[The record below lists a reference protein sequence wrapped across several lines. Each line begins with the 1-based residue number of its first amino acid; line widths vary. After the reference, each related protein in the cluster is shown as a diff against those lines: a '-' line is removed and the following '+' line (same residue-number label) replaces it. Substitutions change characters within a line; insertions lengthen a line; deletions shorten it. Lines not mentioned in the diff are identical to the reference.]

1 MPKIIKKLTRKEIEA
16 RPSVYATSS
25 KPEVRNDGNGLALL
39 VYPSG
44 TRSWRSRY
52 NLHNKRCDYIF
63 AKYDEIN
70 EIQARERNQQHQALA
85 KQNIDPK
92 SYFNDNK
99 FAKSLTFALIAQE
112 WLEFREHEHRKDK
125 EHIRRLNK
133 HVLPKI
139 GNISH
144 HEITKQFLQD
154 NILNPIIENGTYE
167 EAKRTKTTIKQIL
180 DFAIDKYEL
189 IDSNVAEK
197 LQVPKHKVKSF
208 PAITEEHNL
217 KDFLKAVWKYE
228 ENHPRSNL
236 ATNCLLKISIL
247 LALRPSEIRC
257 LKWEQYNK
265 EENILYA
272 FASKVDV
279 EHPIKLP
286 RQAIEILDKLEKH
299 KKNEYMFPTNQ
310 SKPQPLSEGAC
321 RTVLKKIGYKDI
333 QTMHGL
339 RAVARTILDEE
350 LGEETKY
357 LESQLTH
364 KNNDRSRGA
373 YNRSKYLKPRAR
385 ILQKW
390 ADYIDALRNDENVSR
405 FKPIEN
411 IDAEKTLDNII
422 ETVGVEKVIADLIS
436 NIGEDEMLKIMLQTI
451 DKDKLETYLNSKK

>member
-279 EHPIKLP
+279 E
-286 RQAIEILDKLEKH
+286 
-299 KKNEYMFPTNQ
+299 NY
-310 SKPQPLSEGAC
+310 
-321 RTVLKKIGYKDI
+321 
-333 QTMHGL
+333 
-339 RAVARTILDEE
+339 
-350 LGEETKY
+350 
-357 LESQLTH
+357 
-364 KNNDRSRGA
+364 
-373 YNRSKYLKPRAR
+373 
-385 ILQKW
+385 
-390 ADYIDALRNDENVSR
+390 
-405 FKPIEN
+405 
-411 IDAEKTLDNII
+411 
-422 ETVGVEKVIADLIS
+422 
-436 NIGEDEMLKIMLQTI
+436 
-451 DKDKLETYLNSKK
+451 